1 MYPGGGM
8 NMGGMGGMMNPC
20 AAQGCVMCPPGTHDA
35 GTCQPTIQNCGYNG
49 VIGEMLEHVDHCGG
63 NAMGNPA
70 LGGGNGM
77 GVGYPGGGMY
87 PGGMN
92 MGGMGGMYPGG
103 GMNMGGMGG
112 MMNPCAAQGCV
123 LCPPGTHDAGAC
135 QPTPQNCG
143 YNGMLGEMLEHVD
156 RCGGNAMGNPGLGGG
171 NGMPMGMGMGMGYG
185 GGGWR

>member
-1 MYPGGGM
+1 
-8 NMGGMGGMMNPC
+8 MGGMGMGGMGMGMGGWVEVGANVSANASSNASSNESWGYGGGMMGGGMMMNPC
-20 AAQGCVMCPPGTHDA
+20 AAQGCVLCPPGTHDA
-35 GTCQPTIQNCGYNG
+35 GTCQPTVQNCGYNG
-49 VIGEMLEHVDHCGG
+49 MIGEMLEHVDHCGG

-112 MMNPCAAQGCV
+112 MMNPCAAQ
-123 LCPPGTHDAGAC
+123 
-135 QPTPQNCG
+135 
-143 YNGMLGEMLEHVD
+143 
-156 RCGGNAMGNPGLGGG
+156 
-171 NGMPMGMGMGMGYG
+171 
-185 GGGWR
+185 